1 VKYWRAVDSGA
12 ERPGGKVQKLRT
24 RLAEVSGAADSP
36 VAQSAQLRQFL
47 RWLIPLVIAFALLEG
62 LAFVNF
68 GDESTGIT
76 SVVLF
81 GFASLMAAAWILAS
95 RGARTT
101 AIIIICGTFLVATL
115 VMVPVMPHLIPT
127 LAVSPLMAVAVALP
141 YASGRTLGALII
153 TAWLTTVCV
162 AALGEMIPPS
172 SGVPSWY
179 GSFFSVASLATAVAV
194 ILLLLWQFKT
204 RLMASLAAAR
214 EAKERLRHE
223 ATHDP
228 LTGLPN
234 RALFMENLA
243 AAMERSAGR
252 EREDPPSSFALLF
265 LDLDRFKNVND
276 SLGHGIGDLL
286 LVGIA
291 RRIED
296 CMRET
301 DTVAR
306 LSGDEFVA
314 LLEDLDGPEDAATI
328 AGRIQSRLQTP
339 FKIYGHELFTTASI
353 GVVVN
358 PADYE
363 EPEELLRDA
372 DTAMYRAKDGGKAR
386 HVVFDRTMRTRAVSL
401 LRLETDLRRA
411 VEFDEFVVH
420 YQPIIHLSSGRVYGF
435 EALVR
440 WDHPERGMVPPG
452 VFIALAEETGL
463 IVPIGLS
470 VLREACRQTALWRE
484 RFPDHRPLGVSVNLS
499 AAQLIR
505 PDFPD
510 EVSRILEETKIG
522 GRDLTLEI
530 TESAIMAD
538 EEIAAKALSRL
549 TALGVKLHVDDF
561 GTGYS
566 SLGRLHEYPVAALK
580 VDRSFVRRMGAEASG
595 ENAEIVE
602 TIITL
607 ARQLGMNVVSEGIE
621 THEQLDR
628 LRDIGCDYGQGYLF
642 SRPVPA
648 EAAEALLAADR
659 VWR

>member
-1 VKYWRAVDSGA
+1 MASKTDESG
-12 ERPGGKVQKLRT
+12 ETVHKLRT
-24 RLAEVSGAADSP
+24 RLEGLSDPDPADSP
-36 VAQSAQLRQFL
+36 KAQSAQLRQFL
-47 RWLIPLVIAFALLEG
+47 RWLIPLVAAFAALEG
-62 LAFVNF
+62 VAFLVF
-68 GDESTGIT
+68 GDTGTGIT
-76 SVVLF
+76 AVVLLGF
-81 GFASLMAAAWILAS
+81 GLLMTVAWTRARRGNQSAAV
-95 RGARTT
+95 
-101 AIIIICGTFLVATL
+101 IIICGTFLVATF
-115 VMVPVMPHLIPT
+115 VMALVMPHLIPT

-141 YASGRTLGALII
+141 YASGRALGALIV
-153 TAWLTTVCV
+153 TAWLTTVSV
-162 AALGEMIPPS
+162 AALGEMIPAAS
-172 SGVPSWY
+172 SVPSWY

-194 ILLLLWQFKT
+194 VLLLLWQFKT
-204 RLMASLAAAR
+204 RLMATLADAR
-214 EAKERLRHE
+214 EAKERLHHE

-234 RALFMENLA
+234 RMLFMDRLA
-243 AAMERSAGR
+243 SAMNVSGR
-252 EREDPPSSFALLF
+252 DSSRSFALLF

-296 CMRET
+296 CMRPN

-306 LSGDEFVA
+306 LSGDEFVV
-314 LLEDLDGPEDAATI
+314 LLEDLESPDDAASI
-328 AGRIQSRLQTP
+328 AERIQSELQTP

-353 GVVVN
+353 GVVIH
-358 PADYE
+358 PTDYG

-411 VEFDEFVVH
+411 VEFDEFVVY
-420 YQPIIHLSSGRVYGF
+420 YQPIVHLASGRVSGF

-440 WDHPERGMVPPG
+440 WQHPERGMVPPG
-452 VFIALAEETGL
+452 VFIPLAEETGL

-470 VLREACRQTALWRE
+470 VLRKACRQMALWRE
-484 RFPDHRPLGVSVNLS
+484 RYPEQRPLGVSVNLS

-505 PDFPD
+505 PDFP
-510 EVSRILEETKIG
+510 EQVARTLEEAG
-522 GRDLTLEI
+522 LAGRDLILEI
-530 TESAIMAD
+530 TESAIMRD
-538 EEIAAKALSRL
+538 EEVASEALSRL
-549 TALGVKLHVDDF
+549 TALGVKLHLDDF

-566 SLGRLHEYPVAALK
+566 SLGRLHQYPVSALK
-580 VDRSFVRRMGAEASG
+580 VDRSFVRRMCAEESG

-607 ARQLGMNVVSEGIE
+607 ARQLGMDVVSEGIE
-621 THEQLDR
+621 TTDQLDR

-648 EAAEALLAADR
+648 ESAESLLAANR

>member
-1 VKYWRAVDSGA
+1 MEPEARELD
-12 ERPGGKVQKLRT
+12 GKVYKLRA
-24 RLAEVSGAADSP
+24 RLEESSGGDPADSP
-36 VAQSAQLRQFL
+36 RAQSAQLRQFL
-47 RWLIPLVIAFALLEG
+47 RWLIPLVAAFAALEG
-62 LAFVNF
+62 AAFLVF
-68 GDESTGIT
+68 GDSSTGIT
-76 SVVLF
+76 AVVLL
-81 GFASLMAAAWILAS
+81 GLGLLMTVAWTKARRGNQSAAVV
-95 RGARTT
+95 
-101 AIIIICGTFLVATL
+101 IICVTFLVATL
-115 VMVPVMPHLIPT
+115 IMVPVMPHLIPT

-141 YASGRTLGALII
+141 YASGRVLGTLIV
-153 TAWLTTVCV
+153 TAWLTTISV
-162 AALGEMIPPS
+162 AALGEMIPS
-172 SGVPSWY
+172 SSQVPSWY

-204 RLMASLAAAR
+204 RLMATLADAR
-214 EAKERLRHE
+214 EAKERLHHE

-234 RALFMENLA
+234 RMLFMDRLASAMNLSHHDSS
-243 AAMERSAGR
+243 R
-252 EREDPPSSFALLF
+252 SFALLF

-296 CMRET
+296 CMRPT

-306 LSGDEFVA
+306 LSGDEFVV
-314 LLEDLDGPEDAATI
+314 LLDDLANPDEAVSI
-328 AGRIQSRLQTP
+328 AERIQRELQTP

-353 GVVVN
+353 GVVIH
-358 PADYE
+358 PTDYG

-411 VEFDEFVVH
+411 VEFDEFVVY
-420 YQPIIHLSSGRVYGF
+420 YQPIVHLASGRVSGF

-440 WDHPERGMVPPG
+440 WQHPERGVVPPG
-452 VFIALAEETGL
+452 VFIPLAEETGL
-463 IVPIGLS
+463 IAPIGLS
-470 VLREACRQTALWRE
+470 VLRSACRQTALWRE
-484 RFPDHRPLGVSVNLS
+484 RFPEQRPLGVSVNLS

-510 EVSRILEETKIG
+510 KVARTLEESG
-522 GRDLTLEI
+522 LAGRDLTLEI
-530 TESAIMAD
+530 TESAIMHD
-538 EEIAAKALSRL
+538 EEIAAEALSRL
-549 TALGVKLHVDDF
+549 KDLGVKLHLDDF

-566 SLGRLHEYPVAALK
+566 SLGRLHHYPVSALK
-580 VDRSFVRRMGAEASG
+580 VDRSFVRRMCAEASG

-607 ARQLGMNVVSEGIE
+607 ARQLGMDVVSEGIE
-621 THEQLDR
+621 TTDQLDR
-628 LRDIGCDYGQGYLF
+628 LRDIGCDYAQGYFF

-648 EAAEALLAADR
+648 EAAESILAANH